1 MPKENLKIA
10 TLTIG
15 NFKPVTLTK
24 GLQQINTL
32 DADLFVE
39 IDRHLDEIEKAGGV
53 KVVVFTGINPQGF
66 YPVFCDGIDLTFLAK
81 LKFLDFGEDMR
92 REVENHRTGI
102 RVLNRIAKMNQ
113 YFVAPINGHCIGG
126 GLEFALGC
134 DYLISVPNVL
144 IGFPEGKYGL
154 LPGWNGLQSL
164 ANKIGK
170 DKTLELYFEGFF
182 EQSGKHPFRNGIV
195 KAEEALALGI
205 VDEIVPSL
213 EEMDLRITEI
223 SNEFTNGK
231 RYRRSKPELRAYKMM
246 PEKEI

>member
-81 LKFLDFGEDMR
+81 MKFLDFTIW
-92 REVENHRTGI
+92 N
-102 RVLNRIAKMNQ
+102 VLVK
-113 YFVAPINGHCIGG
+113 IGG
-126 GLEFALGC
+126 A
-134 DYLISVPNVL
+134 S
-144 IGFPEGKYGL
+144 
-154 LPGWNGLQSL
+154 LP
-164 ANKIGK
+164 
-170 DKTLELYFEGFF
+170 
-182 EQSGKHPFRNGIV
+182 
-195 KAEEALALGI
+195 
-205 VDEIVPSL
+205 
-213 EEMDLRITEI
+213 
-223 SNEFTNGK
+223 
-231 RYRRSKPELRAYKMM
+231 
-246 PEKEI
+246 